1 MSGCILTQY
10 SWLPVFH
17 AVYVGLYGMNF
28 MEAGS
33 SVMTLFRNRGWTSII
48 TDLMVD
54 TVLTMVS
61 FGVGA
66 LTAILTLV
74 IGATMNSGDSWTLGS
89 SALLGFFIGY
99 GMSAILFSVVS
110 SAVNTVVVCYAEAPN
125 EFQANHPELSN
136 KMRNAWRQAW
146 PNDFGY

>member
-1 MSGCILTQY
+1 
-10 SWLPVFH
+10 
-17 AVYVGLYGMNF
+17 MNF
-28 MEAGS
+28 MDAGS

-54 TVLTMVS
+54 TVLSMVS
-61 FGVGA
+61 VGVGA
-66 LTAILTLV
+66 LTAIITLV
-74 IGATMNSGDSWTLGS
+74 IGATLNSGDSWTLGS
-89 SALLGFFIGY
+89 AALVGFFIGY

-110 SAVNTVVVCYAEAPN
+110 SAVNTVVVCYAVAPN

>member
-1 MSGCILTQY
+1 
-10 SWLPVFH
+10 
-17 AVYVGLYGMNF
+17 MNF

>member
-1 MSGCILTQY
+1 MD
-10 SWLPVFH
+10 
-17 AVYVGLYGMNF
+17 
-28 MEAGS
+28 AGS

-54 TVLTMVS
+54 TVLSMVS
-61 FGVGA
+61 VGVGA
-66 LTAILTLV
+66 LTAIITLV
-74 IGATMNSGDSWTLGS
+74 IGATLNSGDSWTLGS
-89 SALLGFFIGY
+89 AALVGFFIGY

>member
-1 MSGCILTQY
+1 
-10 SWLPVFH
+10 
-17 AVYVGLYGMNF
+17 MNF
-28 MEAGS
+28 MDAGS

-54 TVLTMVS
+54 TVLSMVS
-61 FGVGA
+61 VGVGA
-66 LTAILTLV
+66 LTAIITLV
-74 IGATMNSGDSWTLGS
+74 IGATLNSGDSWTLGS
-89 SALLGFFIGY
+89 AALVGFFIGY